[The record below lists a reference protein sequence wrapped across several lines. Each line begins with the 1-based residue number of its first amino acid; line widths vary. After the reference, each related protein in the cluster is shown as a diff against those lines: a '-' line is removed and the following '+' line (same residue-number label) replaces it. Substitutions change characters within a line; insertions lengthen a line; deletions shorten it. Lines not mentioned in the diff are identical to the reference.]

1 MSSKCNGNEGSYNR
15 GCRCDLCKQAASDA
29 RRERRRLER
38 EAVGEF
44 APVSDIGHLASYEPR
59 TGEDGSVVAA
69 VRQEISDIGAYPRP
83 GLAAAA
89 LSLAAVLDNPR
100 ATSSKPAAAG
110 ALVNILNQ
118 LRKSAKGAKSRLASV
133 RAMTFTDSADDLRR
147 KRTR

>member
-1 MSSKCNGNEGSYNR
+1 M
-15 GCRCDLCKQAASDA
+15 
-29 RRERRRLER
+29 
-38 EAVGEF
+38 
-44 APVSDIGHLASYEPR
+44 SDIGHLASYEPR